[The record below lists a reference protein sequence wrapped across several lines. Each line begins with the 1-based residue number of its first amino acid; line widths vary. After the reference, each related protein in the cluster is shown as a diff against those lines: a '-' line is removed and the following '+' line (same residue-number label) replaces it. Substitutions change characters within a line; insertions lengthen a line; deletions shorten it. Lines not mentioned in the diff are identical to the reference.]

1 MTPSRLALVTGAML
15 LLYAF
20 PVSAEP
26 IMAARKYSGPIPQS
40 SISLRVGILGG
51 PNNEEMID
59 FLDNRV
65 QPPFQTNPE
74 DFQAALAIDATYIHK
89 PHPQFGFRVNGSA
102 SRLKYTSTGDFI
114 PQVDA
119 DSLLPQL
126 KYDRKFEVD
135 LFTLEASGIYF
146 FTDASQEEF
155 QPYAGAGFSLGLP
168 HQKFTETR
176 TDVDTGQPFT
186 EQIAGRP
193 SDVSEWDVAPG
204 AHLVVGALYYVSER
218 WGVSAEARGQLM
230 ESKFDQLEAF
240 APDTQQYENIS
251 FVVDYTGFY
260 FSLGATY
267 GF

>member
-1 MTPSRLALVTGAML
+1 MTPSRMALVTGAIVL
-15 LLYAF
+15 LHAF

-40 SISLRVGILGG
+40 SISLRVGVLGG

-59 FLDNRV
+59 YLDTV
-65 QPPFQTNPE
+65 APPFETNPE
-74 DFQAALAIDATYIHK
+74 DFSTSLAIDATYIHK
-89 PHPQFGFRVNGSA
+89 PHPQFGWRVNGSA
-102 SRLKYTSTGDFI
+102 SRLKYTSTGDFV
-114 PQVDA
+114 PQVGDT
-119 DSLLPQL
+119 LRPQL
-126 KYDRKFEVD
+126 TYDRKFEVD

-146 FTDASQEEF
+146 FTDASQEQF

-168 HQKFTETR
+168 HQKFTESR
-176 TDVDTGQPFT
+176 TDVDTGQPYT
-186 EQIAGRP
+186 DQIPGKP
-193 SDVSEWDVAPG
+193 TDVSEWDVAPG
-204 AHLVVGALYYVSER
+204 AHLVVGALYYLNDR

-251 FVVDYTGFY
+251 FVVKYTGFY